1 MTRPPAD
8 SPTTQER
15 LEAVQRLQQLVD
27 ELRASLARTQPIDYP
42 KARDIA
48 QAQIERQQEEVE

>member
-27 ELRASLARTQPIDYP
+27 ELRASLARTEPIDYS